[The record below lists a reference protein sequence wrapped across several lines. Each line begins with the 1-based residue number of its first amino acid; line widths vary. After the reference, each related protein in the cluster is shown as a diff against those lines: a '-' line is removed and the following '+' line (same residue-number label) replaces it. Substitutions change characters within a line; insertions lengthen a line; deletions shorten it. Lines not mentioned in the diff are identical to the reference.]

1 MAALVRSIQ
10 VASNWLGRPLKK
22 MTCTSWIHLHYSK
35 NSFLGKANRKN
46 RKGFRTCA
54 WRAALCAAS
63 HKINGQRCA
72 PPTKW
77 LPKNRNVWFW
87 CVYTIPLEPIL
98 SKIPEKIQSLRSAAV
113 PQNGTASQGG
123 GASLAARGQKI
134 SSP

>member
-63 HKINGQRCA
+63 HKI
-72 PPTKW
+72 
-77 LPKNRNVWFW
+77 
-87 CVYTIPLEPIL
+87 
-98 SKIPEKIQSLRSAAV
+98 KIPEKIQSLRSAAV